1 MREDEQDFVL
11 GKGLEQA
18 RIDDGVG
25 VLGTCCMGADALA
38 LVNEEFRV
46 RARRVEGFDGPL
58 EQQVELR
65 VLVGVTR
72 TLSIRLRAYSAGSVE
87 GSDQLVKALDGLDG
101 GGQTAVFRVFVG
113 GALQAGVVV
122 QGALRHETSFG
133 RNG

>member
-65 VLVGVTR
+65 VLVGGDADVVNK
-72 TLSIRLRAYSAGSVE
+72 VE
-87 GSDQLVKALDGLDG
+87 GV
-101 GGQTAVFRVFVG
+101 
-113 GALQAGVVV
+113 
-122 QGALRHETSFG
+122 FG
-133 RNG
+133 RLGRRL